1 MERRAFERLVAEE
14 VARIPEQ
21 FRKKLENIVFVVES
35 EPSIGVLR
43 EHDIAEGETLLGLFD
58 GVTLGERG
66 SGPWEL
72 PGRIII
78 FQGPSEDEAE
88 ESGVSVRA
96 VVRDTIWHEVA
107 HFLGLEEHE
116 VAAAEKRRSARAHE
130 EHKGK

>member
-1 MERRAFERLVAEE
+1 MDRRVFERLVADE

-21 FRKKLENIVFVVES
+21 FRKKLENIVFVA
-35 EPSIGVLR
+35 EPKPAADVLR
-43 EHDIAEGETLLGLFD
+43 EYDIAEGETLLGLFD

-78 FQGPSEDEAE
+78 FQEPSEDEAK
-88 ESGVSVRA
+88 ESGVSIQE

-116 VAAAEKRRSARAHE
+116 VAAAEVRRRSR
-130 EHKGK
+130 GKKER

>member
-1 MERRAFERLVAEE
+1 MDRRVFERLVADE

-21 FRKKLENIVFVVES
+21 FRKKLENIVFVA
-35 EPSIGVLR
+35 EPKPAADVLR
-43 EHDIAEGETLLGLFD
+43 EYDIAEGETLLGLFD

-78 FQGPSEDEAE
+78 FQEPSEDEAK
-88 ESGVSVRA
+88 ESGVSIQE

-116 VAAAEKRRSARAHE
+116 VAAAEERRRSRGKE
-130 EHKGK
+130 ER